1 MIGSIISTLGPS
13 PMPVGDGL
21 FSFTSFLRH
30 QGLDEDYLG
39 FNTNIRSSKN
49 PFKSVKF
56 DRIKLPARLLEQCYC
71 KMIDNSEKGKLK

>member
-21 FSFTSFLRH
+21 FSFTRFLRH

-39 FNTNIRSSKN
+39 FNTNIRSSKILLN
-49 PFKSVKF
+49 RSNSIGLSCLLGYLNNVIVK
-56 DRIKLPARLLEQCYC
+56 
-71 KMIDNSEKGKLK
+71 